1 LYKRQAIQ
9 WTTLDAQSLTNK
21 SQPPGKIF
29 IYLFHVC
36 VGFFLVPMSRPV
48 EQKAPSYPSSSQR
61 AKNWDK
67 IEAEIKK
74 DEKDNKEDAG
84 DANAYV
90 VFSNVFN

>member
-1 LYKRQAIQ
+1 M
-9 WTTLDAQSLTNK
+9 
-21 SQPPGKIF
+21 G
-29 IYLFHVC
+29 
-36 VGFFLVPMSRPV
+36 
-48 EQKAPSYPSSSQR
+48 QKAPSYPSSSQR

>member
-1 LYKRQAIQ
+1 MC
-9 WTTLDAQSLTNK
+9 W
-21 SQPPGKIF
+21 
-29 IYLFHVC
+29 
-36 VGFFLVPMSRPV
+36 FFLSSNESPV

-74 DEKDNKEDAG
+74 DEKTNKEDAG

-90 VFSNVFN
+90 VFPMFLINMISISVFF